1 MPYDVVDRD
10 KIKEL
15 VRYFY
20 ANVLKDDS
28 LAPVFIKSLGD
39 DLENGKWVEHLYTL
53 DSFWVLMMTGVRGY
67 GGDPFPP
74 HAFLGGLTREMFE
87 RWLELFREA
96 VDKLFISEI
105 ADKFYK
111 KADVLAEQFMENLG
125 FNDEDEDDD

>member
-1 MPYDVVDRD
+1 MPYDMVDRD

-20 ANVLKDDS
+20 GNVLKDEL

-39 DLENGKWVEHLYTL
+39 NLEGGKWIEHLYTL
-53 DSFWVLMMTGVRGY
+53 DSFWVLMMTGKRGY

-74 HAFLGGLTREMFE
+74 HAFLGGLTPEMFT
-87 RWLELFREA
+87 RWLELFHEA
-96 VDKLFISEI
+96 VYKIFVPEI

-125 FNDEDEDDD
+125 FNDDEDDD